1 MAAGFLGIMQG
12 IVLIAGGS
20 SLIDYSTTSS
30 GLQILL
36 GLVAIA
42 FGFLSI
48 IGGLDARL
56 RTKYKQSLT
65 RAILGMVAF
74 GFVIGALLGFV
85 AVILIAL
92 SQDEFDGLGD

>member
-1 MAAGFLGIMQG
+1 M
-12 IVLIAGGS
+12 
-20 SLIDYSTTSS
+20 DYSTTTP

-42 FGFLSI
+42 FGFLSM

-56 RTKYKQSLT
+56 RTRYKQSLT

-74 GFVIGALLGFV
+74 GFGIGALLGLV